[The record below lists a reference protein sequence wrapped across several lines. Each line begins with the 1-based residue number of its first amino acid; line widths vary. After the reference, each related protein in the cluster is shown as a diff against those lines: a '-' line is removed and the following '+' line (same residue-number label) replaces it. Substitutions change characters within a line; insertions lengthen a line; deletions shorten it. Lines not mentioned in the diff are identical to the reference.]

1 MCRQLHAI
9 VVVRALVRG
18 RWSIVAEFV
27 ALVAAALFGLGTVLQ
42 QRGTLQTSAGAAK
55 ASFYVQILRRPVW
68 LAGVLVTL
76 VGGVLQLVA
85 LNKGPLIE
93 IQPIFTL
100 SLVFALPFGAW
111 LTAQQIGRR
120 EVGGAV
126 LVVVGLALFL
136 TIANPTGGTTHPAA
150 QRWAVAVATTTL
162 VALALILVSRHR
174 RPPVVAALVGAAAG
188 ACFGLE
194 AGIAKVFTTYVSGG
208 VAVILQQWET
218 YGLIV
223 FALAGGAL
231 QQAAL
236 KTGVLPPAMS
246 AINVANVI
254 ASIGVGLAVYQ
265 ETVAPAGGRGGLA
278 LAALGLTCLG
288 VMLLVRLRGIP
299 SRDET
304 GQVQPT
310 ST

>member
-1 MCRQLHAI
+1 M
-9 VVVRALVRG
+9 
-18 RWSIVAEFV
+18 AEFI
-27 ALVAAALFGLGTVLQ
+27 ALIAAALFGLGTVLQ
-42 QRGTLQTSAGAAK
+42 QRGTLQTSAGAAQ

-68 LAGVLVTL
+68 LAGVLVTV
-76 VGGVLQLVA
+76 VGGLLQMVA
-85 LNKGPLIE
+85 LSRGPLVQ

-111 LTAQQIGRR
+111 LTDQRVGRR

-126 LVVVGLALFL
+126 LVVAGLAVFL
-136 TIANPTGGTTHPAA
+136 TVANPGGGTTSPSSL
-150 QRWAVAVATTTL
+150 RWAAAIIATAV
-162 VALALILVSRHR
+162 VALVLALVSRHR
-174 RPPVVAALVGAAAG
+174 APSNVAALLGSAAG

-194 AGIAKVFTTYVSGG
+194 AGLAKEFTSYVSGG
-208 VAVILQQWET
+208 VEVILGQWQT
-218 YGLIV
+218 YGLIL

-254 ASIGVGLAVYQ
+254 ASIVVGLAVYQ
-265 ETVAPAGGRGGLA
+265 ETVAATGGHGGVA

-288 VMLLVRLRGIP
+288 VMLLVRGPEAP
-299 SRDET
+299 SRA
-304 GQVQPT
+304 
-310 ST
+310 SSR